1 MNKEQLESEIKR
13 LRSEL
18 FELKTKYNELLRKY
32 NKVSNELLLIKVGK
46 PKQIK
51 EDNNGISPRSE

>member
-18 FELKTKYNELLRKY
+18 FELKVEYKELLRKY
-32 NKVSNELLLIKVGK
+32 RKVSDELILLKAGK
-46 PKQIK
+46 
-51 EDNNGISPRSE
+51 

>member
-18 FELKTKYNELLRKY
+18 FELRVEYKDLLRKY
-32 NKVSNELLLIKVGK
+32 TKVSDELLLIKAGA

-51 EDNNGISPRSE
+51 EEYNDNIRSK